1 MSILTFRGGVHP
13 DDGKAMSKD
22 KAISVYEPQGQIVI
36 SMSQHIGAPAV
47 PTVKKGDRV
56 LVGQKIGEAG
66 GFISANV
73 HSSVSGEVKSIEPR
87 VMTNGSKA
95 TCVVIENDGTYEEAS
110 VYDIKNDFTGL
121 TKDRIRELIKE
132 AGVVGMGGA
141 CFPTHIKLTP
151 KNEEEIDY
159 IIVNGAE
166 CEPYLTSDYRRMLE
180 QPEYLIEGL
189 KVILTLFPKAKGIIG
204 VEDNKKDVIANLKKL
219 VKDEPSIEVKS
230 LYTKYPQGAERQLIF
245 ATTGRKIDSTMLPA
259 DAGCIV
265 DNVDTVFAIR
275 AAVVEERPLISRVIT
290 VTGDAIR
297 EPQNFL
303 VRIGTNTQELVEA
316 AGGFVKHPKKIISG
330 GPMMGTALFDLDVPV
345 IKGSSALLCLQRD
358 TVSEV
363 EESNCINCGRCVE
376 VCPGRVIPS
385 KLADFAK
392 RGAMEEFVKYNGLEC
407 CECGC
412 CSYICPA
419 KRNLTQQIKTM
430 RKEVL
435 ATRKK

>member
-110 VYDIKNDFTGL
+110 VYDIKNDYTGL

-141 CFPTHIKLTP
+141 CFPTHVKLTP
-151 KNEEEIDY
+151 KNKEEIDY

>member
-110 VYDIKNDFTGL
+110 VYDMKNDYTGL

-141 CFPTHIKLTP
+141 CFPTHVKLTP
-151 KNEEEIDY
+151 KNKEEIDY

-166 CEPYLTSDYRRMLE
+166 CEPYLTSDYRRMIE

>member
-166 CEPYLTSDYRRMLE
+166 CEPYLTSDYRRMIE

-245 ATTGRKIDSTMLPA
+245 ATTGRKIDSSMLPA

-385 KLADFAK
+385 RLADFAK

>member
-13 DDGKAMSKD
+13 NEGKDLSKD
-22 KAISVYEPQGQIVI
+22 KPISVYEPKGSVAI

-47 PTVKKGDRV
+47 PLVKKGDSV
-56 LVGQKIGEAG
+56 LVGQKIGEAS

-73 HSSVSGEVKSIEPR
+73 HSSVSGTVIAVEPR
-87 VMTNGSKA
+87 MMANGNKA
-95 TCVVIENDGTYEEAS
+95 DCVIIENDEKYEEVKIEKPKALS
-110 VYDIKNDFTGL
+110 EL
-121 TKDRIRELIKE
+121 TREEIRNLVKE

-141 CFPTHIKLTP
+141 CFPTHVKLTP
-151 KNEEEIDY
+151 KNEEEIEY

-166 CEPYLTSDYRRMLE
+166 CEPYLTSDYRRMVE

-189 KVILTLFPKAKGIIG
+189 KVILTLFPGAKGIIG
-204 VEDNKKDVIANLKKL
+204 VEDNKKDVIVRLREMVKK
-219 VKDEPSIEVKS
+219 EERIEVKE
-230 LYTKYPQGAERQLIF
+230 LYTKYPQGAERQLIY
-245 ATTGRKIDSTMLPA
+245 ATTGRKINSSMLPA

-275 AAVVEERPLISRVIT
+275 AAVLEGKPLIQRVIT
-290 VTGDAIR
+290 VTGDAIK

-303 VRIGTNTQELVEA
+303 VRLGTNLGDLVEA
-316 AGGFVKHPKKIISG
+316 AGGFNKYPHKIISG
-330 GPMMGTALFDLDVPV
+330 GPMMGTALFDLDIPV
-345 IKGSSALLCLQRD
+345 VKGSSALLCMERD
-358 TVSEV
+358 EVSEV
-363 EESNCINCGRCVE
+363 SESNCINCGRCVS

-385 KLADFAK
+385 RLAEFSR
-392 RGAMEEFVKYNGLEC
+392 RGMIEEFIKYDGLEC

-419 KRNLTQQIKTM
+419 KRNLTQSIKTM

-435 ATRKK
+435 AMRKK

>member
-110 VYDIKNDFTGL
+110 VYDIKNDYTGL

-141 CFPTHIKLTP
+141 CFPTHVKLTP

-297 EPQNFL
+297 ESQNFL

-358 TVSEV
+358 IVSDV

-435 ATRKK
+435 TTRKK

>member
-73 HSSVSGEVKSIEPR
+73 HSSVSGEVKSNEPR

-110 VYDIKNDFTGL
+110 VYDIKNDYTGL

-141 CFPTHIKLTP
+141 CFPTHVKLTP